1 MATAKQ
7 LKKKSAQ
14 QDRRHRRVR
23 ARVNGTTERPRLNVY
38 RSLSNIFAQV
48 IDDLSGKTLASA
60 STIDSAVAAQI
71 VGKNQVEAAKIVGQ
85 IVAERAKAAGV
96 KAVVFDRGGY
106 QYHGRVAALAEG
118 AREGGL
124 DF

>member
-14 QDRRHRRVR
+14 LDRRHRRVR
-23 ARVNGTTERPRLNVY
+23 ARVSGTPERPRLNVY
-38 RSLSNIFAQV
+38 RSLTNIFAQV
-48 IDDLSGKTLASA
+48 IDDASGHTLASA
-60 STIDSAVAAQI
+60 STIDKAIAAQLD
-71 VGKNQVEAAKIVGQ
+71 GKNKVEAAKIVGQ
-85 IVAERAKAAGV
+85 VLAERAKAAGV
-96 KAVVFDRGGY
+96 NAVVFDRGGY

-124 DF
+124 NF